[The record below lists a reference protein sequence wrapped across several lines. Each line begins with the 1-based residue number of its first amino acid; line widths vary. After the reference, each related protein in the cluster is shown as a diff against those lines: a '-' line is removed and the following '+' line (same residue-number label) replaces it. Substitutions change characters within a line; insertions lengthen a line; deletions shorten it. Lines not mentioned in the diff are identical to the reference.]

1 MRGIVKLHA
10 DFDSLTTFTFFL
22 VSMFL
27 SCIPWILY
35 KGLGYR
41 LDVYVSRFP
50 VIIFLNSSP
59 LLPFPCEKTN
69 LSV

>member
-1 MRGIVKLHA
+1 VRARGIVKLRA

-35 KGLGYR
+35 KGLG
-41 LDVYVSRFP
+41 
-50 VIIFLNSSP
+50 
-59 LLPFPCEKTN
+59 
-69 LSV
+69 